1 MGNKTLS
8 EQLKLIGCSLVFM
21 AIVTSIAL
29 FARNGSMQAIES
41 LFNSDF
47 KLVFSLFI
55 FALICIFLYKQC
67 IKNIIGFTEI
77 KFLAA
82 TTAIMFFAQLLVSYR
97 SNNITVIN
105 EADLKFAQNTW
116 KSIIGL
122 IPIVFSVALCQ
133 HFWRKLQEQLN
144 KGEFNNSIYPTL
156 MVAQGT
162 FYTFLGVSVIL
173 FTYDTAHSDVNALLA
188 GLKMA
193 FLTSVIGLLFS
204 IAAKL
209 HINCSQ
215 KEWVKN
221 NPILVYN
228 RPTVTEEDIYKV
240 FITQNKIINKIKDDI
255 SAIKEHSENQDEV
268 MTNFVEAINK
278 AVTEHMQNTYAF
290 QKQCMEENIRE
301 VSKSMIENI
310 NTVFFD
316 MTASVDT
323 VKRTCIDINKNLVD
337 FNSNIKSSF
346 DTFAQK
352 LQTTDAELDKINDS
366 VRKLNSTCFTC
377 SDDITRSIKQ
387 ASSTIGNFIT
397 ALKSDSYQL
406 LTEQKESHRQ
416 FTASIKA
423 VDDLFAQNNAVIAQR
438 FIDLDNA
445 LANNLKVNSDK
456 LQGYL
461 LAFNDLTSRYV
472 HNIEDT
478 ASAIRSYN
486 EEAKACIAEYKDNTD
501 KMLSSLNN
509 ACRNLS
515 ESTEQYSSAQATV
528 AKDIQKIKE
537 LVAITQNYS
546 QILPRTKLEIDEAK
560 QEIINHYK
568 VIDKFI
574 QDRNAEFNTKM
585 ENAYLTHADNLNGLL
600 NASLTIISDVLKAA
614 QDNYM
619 SNLAKME
626 NEIED
631 LRKEIRRS

>member
-1 MGNKTLS
+1 MS
-8 EQLKLIGCSLVFM
+8 EQLRLIIYSLAIIGIITVIAIFLSKGLIAHLINGVNKNYNILVSVFM
-21 AIVTSIAL
+21 FV
-29 FARNGSMQAIES
+29 
-41 LFNSDF
+41 
-47 KLVFSLFI
+47 V
-55 FALICIFLYKQC
+55 ICWLLYKKC
-67 IKNIIGFTEI
+67 IKNIIDFAEV
-77 KFLAA
+77 KFLAG
-82 TTAIMFFAQLLVSYR
+82 TTLIMFLVQILI
-97 SNNITVIN
+97 SNYYPAVFGISGSDIGI
-105 EADLKFAQNTW
+105 AKNTW
-116 KSIIGL
+116 KFIMGL
-122 IPIVFSVALCQ
+122 VPIVFSVVLCQ
-133 HFWRKLQEQLN
+133 HFWCKLQEQLD

-173 FTYDTAHSDVNALLA
+173 FTYNSSYSDVNSLLA

-209 HINCSQ
+209 HINRSQ
-215 KEWVKN
+215 KEWVKE
-221 NPILVYN
+221 NPNLELN
-228 RPTVTEEDIYKV
+228 RPTVTEEDIYNLLLAQNYM
-240 FITQNKIINKIKDDI
+240 TNKIQQYIEDI
-255 SAIKEHSENQDEV
+255 RFYSQNQQEV
-268 MTNFVEAINK
+268 MDRFAKTIDRTIAN
-278 AVTEHMQNTYAF
+278 HMENTYEF
-290 QKQCMEENIRE
+290 QKQCMEKNLRE
-301 VSKSMIENI
+301 VSESMISNV
-310 NTVFFD
+310 NKVFFN
-316 MTASVDT
+316 MTTSVDA
-323 VKRTCIDINKNLVD
+323 VKRTCVDINKNLLD

-416 FTASIKA
+416 LTASIKA

-438 FIDLDNA
+438 FIDLDNTVV
-445 LANNLKVNSDK
+445 NNLKINSDK
-456 LQGYL
+456 LQGYI
-461 LAFNDLTSRYV
+461 LAFNDITSRYV

-478 ASAIRSYN
+478 AGAIRSYN

-509 ACRNLS
+509 ACRNLA

-631 LRKEIRRS
+631 LRKEIRIS

>member
-1 MGNKTLS
+1 MS
-8 EQLKLIGCSLVFM
+8 EQLRLIIYSLAIIGIITVIAIFLSKGLIAHLINGVNKNYNILVSVFM
-21 AIVTSIAL
+21 FV
-29 FARNGSMQAIES
+29 
-41 LFNSDF
+41 
-47 KLVFSLFI
+47 V
-55 FALICIFLYKQC
+55 ICWLLYKKC
-67 IKNIIGFTEI
+67 IKNIIDFAEV
-77 KFLAA
+77 KFLAG
-82 TTAIMFFAQLLVSYR
+82 TTLIMFLVQILI
-97 SNNITVIN
+97 SNYYPAVFGISGSDIGI
-105 EADLKFAQNTW
+105 AKNTW
-116 KSIIGL
+116 KFIMGL
-122 IPIVFSVALCQ
+122 VPIVFSVVLCQ
-133 HFWRKLQEQLN
+133 HFWCKLQEQLD

-173 FTYDTAHSDVNALLA
+173 FTYNSSYSDVNSLLA

-209 HINCSQ
+209 HINRSQ
-215 KEWVKN
+215 KEWVKE
-221 NPILVYN
+221 NPNLELN
-228 RPTVTEEDIYKV
+228 RPTVTEEDIYNLLLAQNYM
-240 FITQNKIINKIKDDI
+240 TNKIQQYIEDI
-255 SAIKEHSENQDEV
+255 RFYSHNQQEV
-268 MTNFVEAINK
+268 MDRFAKTIDRTIAN
-278 AVTEHMQNTYAF
+278 HMENTYEF
-290 QKQCMEENIRE
+290 QKQCMEKNLRE
-301 VSKSMIENI
+301 VSESMIKNI

-631 LRKEIRRS
+631 LRKEIRIS

>member
-1 MGNKTLS
+1 MSNKTLS
-8 EQLKLIGCSLVFM
+8 EQLKLIGFSLVFI

-41 LFNSDF
+41 LLNSDF
-47 KLVFSLFI
+47 KLAFSLFI

-67 IKNIIGFTEI
+67 VKNIIGFTEI

-82 TTAIMFFAQLLVSYR
+82 TTAIMFFVQLLVSYK
-97 SNNITVIN
+97 SNNITIIN
-105 EADLKFAQNTW
+105 EADLKIAQDTW
-116 KSIIGL
+116 KFIIGL

-133 HFWRKLQEQLN
+133 HFWRKLQEQLD

-221 NPILVYN
+221 NPNLELN
-228 RPTVTEEDIYKV
+228 RPTVTEEDIYNLLLA
-240 FITQNKIINKIKDDI
+240 QNYMTKKIQQHIEDI
-255 SAIKEHSENQDEV
+255 RLYSQNQQDV
-268 MTNFVEAINK
+268 MERFAKTIDRTIAN
-278 AVTEHMQNTYAF
+278 HMENTYEF
-290 QKQCMEENIRE
+290 QKQCMEKNLRE
-301 VSKSMIENI
+301 VSESMISNV
-310 NTVFFD
+310 NKVFLN
-316 MTASVDT
+316 MTTSVDA
-323 VKRTCIDINKNLVD
+323 VKRTCVDINKNLLD

-346 DTFAQK
+346 NTFSQK
-352 LQTTDAELDKINDS
+352 LQITDAELDKINDS

-416 FTASIKA
+416 LTASIKA

-438 FIDLDNA
+438 FIELGNTV
-445 LANNLKVNSDK
+445 ANNLKVNSDK
-456 LQGYL
+456 LQSYI
-461 LAFNDLTSRYV
+461 LAFNDITGRYV

-478 ASAIRSYN
+478 AGAIRSYN

-509 ACRNLS
+509 ACRNLA
-515 ESTEQYSSAQATV
+515 ESTEQYSSVQSTV

-585 ENAYLTHADNLNGLL
+585 ENAYLTHVDNLNGLL

>member
-1 MGNKTLS
+1 MDKRSLS
-8 EQLKLIGCSLVFM
+8 EQLRLIIYSLAIIGIITVIAIFLSKGLIAHLINGVNKNYNILVSVFM
-21 AIVTSIAL
+21 FV
-29 FARNGSMQAIES
+29 
-41 LFNSDF
+41 
-47 KLVFSLFI
+47 V
-55 FALICIFLYKQC
+55 ICWLLYKKC
-67 IKNIIGFTEI
+67 IKNIIDFAEV
-77 KFLAA
+77 KFLAG
-82 TTAIMFFAQLLVSYR
+82 TTLIMFLVQILI
-97 SNNITVIN
+97 SNYYPAVFGISGSDIGI
-105 EADLKFAQNTW
+105 AKNTW
-116 KSIIGL
+116 KFIMGL
-122 IPIVFSVALCQ
+122 VPIVFSVVLCQ
-133 HFWRKLQEQLN
+133 HFWCKLQEQLD

-173 FTYDTAHSDVNALLA
+173 FTYNSSYSDVNSLLA

-209 HINCSQ
+209 HINRSQ
-215 KEWVKN
+215 KEWVKE
-221 NPILVYN
+221 NPNLELN
-228 RPTVTEEDIYKV
+228 RPTVTEEDIYNLLLAQNYM
-240 FITQNKIINKIKDDI
+240 TNKIQQYIEDI
-255 SAIKEHSENQDEV
+255 RFYSQNQQEV
-268 MTNFVEAINK
+268 MDRFAKTIDRTIAN
-278 AVTEHMQNTYAF
+278 HMENTYEF
-290 QKQCMEENIRE
+290 QKQCMEKNLRE
-301 VSKSMIENI
+301 VSESMISNV
-310 NTVFFD
+310 NKVFFN
-316 MTASVDT
+316 MTTSVDA
-323 VKRTCIDINKNLVD
+323 VKRTCVDINKNLLD

-416 FTASIKA
+416 LTASIKA

-438 FIDLDNA
+438 FIDLDNTVV
-445 LANNLKVNSDK
+445 NNLKINSDK
-456 LQGYL
+456 LQGYI
-461 LAFNDLTSRYV
+461 LAFNDITSRYV

-478 ASAIRSYN
+478 AGAIRSYN

-509 ACRNLS
+509 ACRNLA

-631 LRKEIRRS
+631 LRKEIRIS